1 MSAAPGRRASRVAT
15 WVAVAVA
22 GVASVVV
29 AFSLPIDDFWLSLAS
44 GRAILHGSDLAHAIP
59 LTWLPVIPSA
69 LNPQWGAQVVLA
81 AVDTLAWALAINALL
96 LAIGLGITLE
106 RMRRAS
112 PAAVAIASLLGLAV
126 LSVHLLARA
135 QSFSIALF
143 PVSLLLLDR
152 LRGRWWLP
160 VAFGLLTIAWA
171 NLHGA
176 FIVGQLAAA
185 CAMTGAAWDASRRR
199 DASIA
204 HDAWLYAATLAAA
217 FVAPVVNPVG
227 TQLLGYAYSQGTS
240 DLVRQISVEWQPS
253 WPWEPVGLLFWLLAL
268 VILAG
273 RALRRPGASTAE
285 LLLAAGTGLLAA
297 TSIRSIPWFVLA
309 VAPMLAGDV
318 DALLAARPRLAR
330 AIGQP
335 KGWVSQRAALVLA
348 ILAAVAIAF
357 QIVRPVLPASIARL
371 TPDAPVAIADEL
383 ERQVPPGTTARVLNE
398 QVWGGYVEWASDG
411 RIVPAIDGRIEIRT
425 RQTWEDYFALMDG
438 SGDPA
443 QRLRDAHV
451 TWAALF
457 KTRTRLIEALYVGG
471 WQPVAQSADGV
482 LVHAP

>member
-1 MSAAPGRRASRVAT
+1 VAF
-15 WVAVAVA
+15 
-22 GVASVVV
+22 VVV

-44 GRAILHGSDLAHAIP
+44 GRAILHGADLSRAIQ
-59 LTWLPVIPSA
+59 LTWLPVIPDA

-96 LAIGLGITLE
+96 LAVGLGVTLE

-112 PAAVAIASLLGLAV
+112 PAPVAIASLLGLAV

-160 VAFGLLTIAWA
+160 VAFGLLTMAWA

-185 CAMTGAAWDASRRR
+185 CAMTGAAWDASQRR
-199 DASIA
+199 SGSLA
-204 HDAWLYAATLAAA
+204 HDAWVYAATLGVAFAA
-217 FVAPVVNPVG
+217 PLVNPVG
-227 TQLLGYAYSQGTS
+227 TQLLGYAYGQGTS

-268 VILAG
+268 AIVAG
-273 RALRRPGASTAE
+273 RVVRRPGGSTDE
-285 LLLAAGTGLLAA
+285 LLLAASTGVLAA
-297 TSIRSIPWFVLA
+297 SSIRSIPWFVLA
-309 VAPMLAGDV
+309 VAPMLAGDI

-335 KGWVSQRAALVLA
+335 SGWGRARPADVLLALAAL
-348 ILAAVAIAF
+348 AIAF
-357 QIVRPVLPASIARL
+357 QVVRPLLPASVARL
-371 TPDAPVAIADEL
+371 TPDAPVAIAEALD
-383 ERQVPPGTTARVLNE
+383 RQVPSGTQARILNE
-398 QVWGGYVEWASDG
+398 QVWGGYLEWRLGG
-411 RIVPAIDGRIEIRT
+411 RVVPAIDGRIEIRT

-438 SGDPA
+438 NGNPA
-443 QRLRDAHV
+443 QRLQEANLE
-451 TWAALF
+451 WAALF
-457 KTRTRLIEALYVGG
+457 PTRTALIGQLKAAG
-471 WQPVAQSADGV
+471 WTQVLASPEGV
-482 LVHAP
+482 LLHRPE